1 MGKSRYIHCKWWIVH
16 SYVRLRDGS
25 GFWRLRS
32 SKNGLRILKDP
43 EGVTSVGVEW
53 CWVVWNEGRTSKQ
66 TTHSWQYLYIPVS
79 CQPDGAPKST
89 SGSWGMQT
97 SGVEI
102 QHGPVQ
108 TIESLGWTGL
118 KKHVVY
124 VLCWFVEANASRRGY
139 AHMCIACKSYH
150 ICLSIVWIH
159 IYISAHL
166 HSKLLVYLCVKQC
179 STHMR
184 VHSWTVHRF
193 LAAKRTMTW
202 LFSKA
207 PQTKV

>member
-1 MGKSRYIHCKWWIVH
+1 MGKSRYIHCKWWIFH
-16 SYVRLRDGS
+16 SYVRLREGS

-89 SGSWGMQT
+89 SGNWGMQT

-102 QHGPVQ
+102 QHGPLQ

-124 VLCWFVEANASRRGY
+124 VLCWSK
-139 AHMCIACKSYH
+139 CIKTRVC
-150 ICLSIVWIH
+150 
-159 IYISAHL
+159 
-166 HSKLLVYLCVKQC
+166 
-179 STHMR
+179 TF
-184 VHSWTVHRF
+184 VHSFQIISYMFIYSLNTYIHKCT
-193 LAAKRTMTW
+193 LTQCIINISMCETM
-202 LFSKA
+202 
-207 PQTKV
+207 